1 MIIHYKPVFFSLLLL
16 ILVSLAGCEKK
27 HWGLEIGD
35 PMPSISLTGLNEKHV
50 RLPEDFKGK
59 TLLLR
64 FWSIDCHFCDK
75 GILLAFENSY
85 QKFKAQG
92 FVPIAINESQP
103 ESGDERLKQFA
114 SLTYPFLI
122 DPENTGARRFGVIA
136 LPVTYVFDEEGILR
150 QKLSG
155 EASIEE
161 FEKLFTT
168 VINKGAFYD
177 SQI

>member
-1 MIIHYKPVFFSLLLL
+1 MIIHNKSAFFLLLLL
-16 ILVSLAGCEKK
+16 ILVSLDGCEKK
-27 HWGLEIGD
+27 HWGLDIGD
-35 PMPSISLTGLNEKHV
+35 SIPSITLTGLNGKQV

-64 FWSIDCHFCDK
+64 FWSMDCHFCDK
-75 GILLAFENSY
+75 GVLLAFEDSY

-92 FVPIAINESQP
+92 FIPIAINESHL
-103 ESGDERLKQFA
+103 ESGDDRLKQFA
-114 SLTYPFLI
+114 SLTYPFLN
-122 DPENTGARRFGVIA
+122 DPENTGARRFGVVA
-136 LPVTYVFDEEGILR
+136 LPVTYVFDDEGILR

-177 SQI
+177 SQN

>member
-1 MIIHYKPVFFSLLLL
+1 MLLL
-16 ILVSLAGCEKK
+16 ILVSLAGCERK

-35 PMPSISLTGLNEKHV
+35 PMPSIALTGINGKPV
-50 RLPEDFKGK
+50 KLPDDFKGK

-64 FWSIDCHFCDK
+64 FWSMDCHFCDK
-75 GILLAFENSY
+75 GVLLAFEISY

-92 FVPIAINESQP
+92 FVPIAINESHLGV
-103 ESGDERLKQFA
+103 SDNRLKQFA
-114 SLTYPFLI
+114 SLTYPFLY
-122 DPENTGARRFGVIA
+122 DPENTAARRFGVVA
-136 LPVTYVFDEEGILR
+136 LPVTYVFDEEGILS

-177 SQI
+177 SQN